1 MKKTT
6 LLLLISISCNLY
18 SQVKNG
24 SSVSET
30 TTPIVK
36 TVSGLVRGVIDNKVA
51 IFKGIPYAAPPVGE
65 FRWRPPQPVKSW
77 AGVRDANQFGP
88 NCAQAGWGAAPG
100 TIAEGSSEDGLYL
113 NVWSPAGTKPGAKL
127 PVMVWIHGGAF
138 VFGSGSQPD
147 FSGVPFAK
155 QGVILITF
163 NYRLGR
169 LGFFAFPALSK
180 EHPEE
185 PKGNYAY
192 MDQIAALQW
201 VKENVTA
208 FGGNPKNVTIFGES
222 AGGVSVHSLLT
233 IPAAKGLFQK
243 AIIESGGGRD
253 GVLTGRPMHNENADT
268 HYPVSSET
276 IGKNFAHKHGIEGTD
291 AAALAKLR
299 SLSAADIVDG
309 GQETDGPGG
318 LPIYS
323 GPILDGKLVV
333 ETAETAYRSGR
344 VPNVSLIIGS
354 NSAEV
359 PAGFVNAKSKEELL
373 TLFGNYKEEASAAY
387 DTDGTADFAKMLTLV
402 NTDKVWAEPAR
413 FTANAFAS
421 KSIPVYTYLFSYVP
435 QSMKDRMKY
444 GAAHG
449 SEIPFVFGNLIERN
463 GVSFDEKDKEVS
475 KMLNAYWVN
484 FAKTGNPN
492 GKDLPLWSL
501 YDKTKNEIFELNQE
515 SSAETVSDHRKARL
529 DVIEKAFESN
539 K

>member
-1 MKKTT
+1 MKKIT
-6 LLLLISISCNLY
+6 LFVLFSISCNIY
-18 SQVKNG
+18 SQVKNRT
-24 SSVSET
+24 SVSEA
-30 TTPIVK
+30 TTPIIK
-36 TVSGLVRGVIDNKVA
+36 TVSGLVRGVIESDVA

-77 AGVRDANQFGP
+77 SGVYDANQFGF
-88 NCAQAGWGAAPG
+88 NCAQAGWGTAPG

-113 NVWSPAGTKPGAKL
+113 NVWLPAETKPREKL

-155 QGVILITF
+155 QGVILVTF

-169 LGFFAFPALSK
+169 LGFFAFPALSN

-192 MDQIAALQW
+192 MDQIAALKW
-201 VKENVTA
+201 VKDNITA
-208 FGGNPKNVTIFGES
+208 FGGDPNKVTIFGES

-233 IPAAKGLFQK
+233 IPAAQTLFQK
-243 AIIESGGGRD
+243 AIIQSGGGRD
-253 GVLTGRPMHNENADT
+253 GVLTGRPIHDENTDIY
-268 HYPVSSET
+268 YPISAET
-276 IGKNFAHKHGIEGTD
+276 IGKNFALKHGIEGTD
-291 AAALAKLR
+291 ANALAKLR
-299 SLSAADIVDG
+299 SLSVADIVDG
-309 GQETDGPGG
+309 GQETNGPGG

-333 ETAETAYRSGR
+333 ETAESAYKAGR
-344 VPNVSLIIGS
+344 IPAIPLLIGS

-373 TLFGNYKEEASAAY
+373 ALFSNFKKEASAAY
-387 DTDGTADFAKMLTLV
+387 DNDGTTDFGKMLTLV

-413 FTANAFAS
+413 FTARAFVA
-421 KSIPVYTYLFSYVP
+421 KSIPAYTYLFSYVP
-435 QSMKDRMKY
+435 ESMKARMKY
-444 GAAHG
+444 GAAHA

-463 GVSFDEKDKEVS
+463 GVQFDEKDKEVS
-475 KMLNAYWVN
+475 KMMQSYWIN

-492 GKDLPLWSL
+492 GKELPLWSM
-501 YDKTKNEIFELNQE
+501 YDKTKNTIFEFNAQG
-515 SSAETVSDHRKARL
+515 SAGAISDYRKSRL
-529 DVIEKAFESN
+529 DVIEKTFESN
-539 K
+539 N